1 MRLSVRA
8 AEIKGH
14 NTTLQNRNL
23 QLLRRCGILNAE
35 SETNAQSPGEEQPVR
50 VCASSAVYVSI
61 AVPQFH
67 RLLAGCQI
75 QLLNCL
81 SSRDSSSIIALP
93 TPGTRKVIPMDKD
106 FAALRH
112 IEEVGTP
119 FVYFSPL
126 ICTLHTSLLLNLQ
139 CRM

>member
-1 MRLSVRA
+1 MQEGIMRL
-8 AEIKGH
+8 KGH

-23 QLLRRCGILNAE
+23 KLLHRFGILNAE
-35 SETNAQSPGEEQPVR
+35 SEMNAQSPGEEQPVR

-67 RLLAGCQI
+67 RLLAGSQV

-81 SSRDSSSIIALP
+81 SSRDGGSI
-93 TPGTRKVIPMDKD
+93 VEEVPMDKD

>member
-1 MRLSVRA
+1 MQEGIMRL
-8 AEIKGH
+8 KGH

-23 QLLRRCGILNAE
+23 KLLHRFGIMNAE

-75 QLLNCL
+75 QLLKCL
-81 SSRDSSSIIALP
+81 SSRDGGSI
-93 TPGTRKVIPMDKD
+93 V
-106 FAALRH
+106 
-112 IEEVGTP
+112 EEVGTP